1 MNALKLDRRIL
12 AAKLKLLLFFITD
25 ITMKGKNKTTVKSIR
40 STLKVLPYYICSGNL
55 VEIHGQFNNSVS
67 TTCKTKKEL
76 DKLFSLYALDL
87 VSLNTNLDHN
97 LNLADYSANRII
109 SRYVSPHIFKEMKT
123 KLSKDETISGFS
135 VFHNNVVNLNRNQE
149 NLQTQLLHGVDFEI
163 FYCYS
168 TISTSSELLKQKSPM
183 LIQKCAQHIHL
194 ATYLNTFQRL
204 WCLGA

>member
-76 DKLFSLYALDL
+76 DKL
-87 VSLNTNLDHN
+87 TNLYD
-97 LNLADYSANRII
+97 LDSF
-109 SRYVSPHIFKEMKT
+109 P
-123 KLSKDETISGFS
+123 
-135 VFHNNVVNLNRNQE
+135 
-149 NLQTQLLHGVDFEI
+149 
-163 FYCYS
+163 
-168 TISTSSELLKQKSPM
+168 
-183 LIQKCAQHIHL
+183 
-194 ATYLNTFQRL
+194 
-204 WCLGA
+204 